1 MRFYHRLNALL
12 CLEDDSDIIRNTWTS
27 LRFPLV
33 CGFVASTGLQAE
45 HDGGSARNAD
55 DLDTTCLPGIGY
67 QCQAFVSTLTVYRI
81 ICRIFACLCQ
91 MNKRI
96 IA

>member
-1 MRFYHRLNALL
+1 V
-12 CLEDDSDIIRNTWTS
+12 IWNTWTGF
-27 LRFPLV
+27 RFPLV
-33 CGFVASTGLQAE
+33 FGFVASTELQTE
-45 HDGGSARNAD
+45 YDGDAARDAD

>member
-1 MRFYHRLNALL
+1 MNGLL
-12 CLEDDSDIIRNTWTS
+12 SLEDESDIIRNIWTS

-33 CGFVASTGLQAE
+33 CSFVASTGLQAE

-67 QCQAFVSTLTVYRI
+67 QCQASVSTLNVYRI
-81 ICRIFACLCQ
+81 ICRNFACLCQ

-96 IA
+96 IE